1 MRQRVPSGPD
11 TPVWWARRTVWPT
24 GLDSTR
30 LRPGH
35 PIPSSSTLDR
45 QEYFIVTAKYNA
57 QAMIMGKYGQ
67 RTQAVKPPALLI
79 NR

>member
-1 MRQRVPSGPD
+1 MRRRVPSGPD

-24 GLDSTR
+24 QAGLDSTR

-35 PIPSSSTLDR
+35 PSSSTLDR
-45 QEYFIVTAKYNA
+45 KEYFIVTAKYDA

-67 RTQAVKPPALLI
+67 RTQAVEPPALLI